1 MKRAIAVIVI
11 VLLMLGIGVWEL
23 SQVQA
28 FIHTV
33 TAEVEQIDQNFPST
47 ESNITFL
54 TPNLLTLQQH
64 WEKNENWLCM
74 LHNHKDLSVLT
85 NTINELSV
93 AVEENNYFDAKTNLN
108 LLTTQTKK
116 LPHTMTFSIQNI
128 F

>member
-1 MKRAIAVIVI
+1 
-11 VLLMLGIGVWEL
+11 MLGIGVWEL